1 MTVLETS
8 GPYGAKWVP
17 EGADMPCFGRKG
29 YQKARNIIPEG
40 SKKVVWSASLACF
53 TITHF
58 SVAKAIFK
66 KIQQYFPEVFYLLP
80 ANAGPDIAQARGEN
94 LRWFPPNLSQAENS
108 AGAISS
114 SKRIFASFPRPEN
127 NDENR

>member
-1 MTVLETS
+1 MILETP

-29 YQKARNIIPEG
+29 YQKARNITPEG

-58 SVAKAIFK
+58 SVAKTILTKYDNTFQMCFTLYQLMLGRK
-66 KIQQYFPEVFYLLP
+66 L
-80 ANAGPDIAQARGEN
+80 D
-94 LRWFPPNLSQAENS
+94 
-108 AGAISS
+108 
-114 SKRIFASFPRPEN
+114 
-127 NDENR
+127 

>member
-1 MTVLETS
+1 MSPKKVIFLTVLETS

-29 YQKARNIIPEG
+29 YQKARNITPEG

-66 KIQQYFPEVFYLLP
+66 KYGSAFQMCFTFYQLTL
-80 ANAGPDIAQARGEN
+80 GQ
-94 LRWFPPNLSQAENS
+94 
-108 AGAISS
+108 SS
-114 SKRIFASFPRPEN
+114 PRLGGKTYGGSPLT
-127 NDENR
+127 